1 MSRWHSIGLD
11 GDVHKPRV
19 MQLVLSLSPGGTE
32 RLVIEIVRALSERI
46 DSIVCCLDQPGAW
59 ADELVALG
67 VPVVSLAREPGF
79 HPALAVR
86 LARVLKQ
93 RDIDIVHCH
102 HYSPYVY
109 GLLAAVLQPTVQL
122 VFTEHGRLSDAAPSR
137 KRRFVNPLLSRW
149 PGKLC
154 AVSADL
160 KNHMIAE
167 GFPARRVG
175 VTYNG
180 IDPGQRPTAAER
192 RAARE
197 SLGLPEGAFVVG
209 TVGRLDPVK
218 NLHLLLQTH
227 AFLVSKH
234 SHVRTVIVGDGSER
248 ASLEAHAQSLG
259 ITDSITFAGYRA
271 DVRALLPAF
280 DVYMNTSSYEG
291 VSLTILEAMATAL
304 PVVATRVGGNPEVVI
319 DQETGLLLPS
329 IARSLADAVGG
340 LIHDERRRRVLGDAG
355 RFRVKRHF
363 SIARMVEEY
372 ASVYLGTRP
381 AANAAPPSNAPTA
394 AEPISVSDATRSI
407 V

>member
-1 MSRWHSIGLD
+1 
-11 GDVHKPRV
+11 

-32 RLVIEIVRALSERI
+32 RLVIEIVRALAQRI
-46 DSIVCCLDQPGAW
+46 ESTVCCLDQPGAW
-59 ADELVALG
+59 ADELVAMG
-67 VPVVSLAREPGF
+67 VPVVSLSREPGF
-79 HPALAVR
+79 HPALAMR
-86 LARVLKQ
+86 LARVLKE

-109 GLLAAVLQPTVQL
+109 GLLASVLKPTVQL

-137 KRRFVNPLLSRW
+137 KRRLVNPLLSRW

-160 KNHMIAE
+160 KNHMVAE

-180 IDPGQRPTAAER
+180 IDPGQRPTALQRSEA
-192 RAARE
+192 RA
-197 SLGLPEGAFVVG
+197 SLGLTDDAFVVG

-234 SHVRTVIVGDGSER
+234 PHVNTVIVGDGPER
-248 ASLEAHAQSLG
+248 AALEAHVQSLG
-259 ITDSITFAGYRA
+259 VQDSIIFAGYRA
-271 DVRALLPAF
+271 DVRALMPAF
-280 DVYMNTSSYEG
+280 DLYVNTSSYEG

-319 DQETGLLLPS
+319 DQETGLLVPAV
-329 IARSLADAVGG
+329 ARSLADAIGG
-340 LIHDERRRRVLGDAG
+340 LVHDERRRRMMGDAG

-363 SIARMVEEY
+363 SMARMVEEY

-381 AANAAPPSNAPTA
+381 AVNTAPPMNAPAA
-394 AEPISVSDATRSI
+394 AEPISVSDPTRSI